1 MSSEQPMFEK
11 LQASALKKQFPW
23 IDSLT
28 ERLTSAGLSWA
39 RQSLSMGK
47 RALET
52 SAKTLSQTAGSLDE
66 WEKKLERPKPEVE
79 PVSEAPAPEA
89 AA

>member
-1 MSSEQPMFEK
+1 MSEK
-11 LQASALKKQFPW
+11 LQASVLKKQFPW

-28 ERLTSAGLSWA
+28 ERLTSTGLSWA

-66 WEKKLERPKPEVE
+66 WEKKLDRPKPEVK
-79 PVSEAPAPEA
+79 PASEAPAPEA